1 MKKIITISILAML
14 VLVGCGEAPYD
25 TYQEAVANTE
35 AIESKGYESK
45 VTTSATINT
54 DGLDMSEKREVNF
67 FKNVSVAIDGQYDYK
82 NKRMKQVFHYNL
94 NGIGFD
100 MTYYQIEDQKL
111 LKLPFID
118 KYIVISDELSDE
130 DKANESD
137 DYISPSDETLEA
149 IDSLWSDTVEKD
161 KVFKEEKDLV
171 ETPEGE
177 IKATRYTIEF
187 TGESIKRFVQGIITL
202 IIEDEVFIE
211 DLESEIY
218 KQVEGEIT
226 INIEAFLSTVS
237 KQVEEATLEN
247 IKYAAYVSIDNF
259 IIKETFEAK
268 VLLQEEANGRLESID
283 IGYEGI
289 LFDINETQEIELPEL
304 TDENTTTMKDF
315 GEGFPITIEG
325 FNK

>member
-1 MKKIITISILAML
+1 ML
-14 VLVGCGEAPYD
+14 ILVGCGEAPYD

-35 AIESKGYESK
+35 AIESKGYESR

-54 DGLDMSEKREVNF
+54 DGLELSDKREVNF

-130 DKANESD
+130 DKANESN
-137 DYISPSDETLEA
+137 DYISPSDETLKA
-149 IDSLWSDTVEKD
+149 IDRLWSDTVEKD

-187 TGESIKRFVQGIITL
+187 TGESIKSFAQGVITL
-202 IIEDEVFIE
+202 ITEDKNFIG
-211 DLESEIY
+211 DLESEIH
-218 KQVEGEIT
+218 KQIEGELT
-226 INIEAFLSTVS
+226 IDIETFLSTVS
-237 KQVEEATLEN
+237 EQVEVATLEN
-247 IKYAAYVSIDNF
+247 IKYDAYVSIDNF
-259 IIKETFEAK
+259 IIKETFETR
-268 VLLQEEANGRLESID
+268 VLLQEEASGRLESMD
-283 IGYEGI
+283 LRYEGI
-289 LFDINETQEIELPEL
+289 LFDINESREIELPEL

-315 GEGFPITIEG
+315 GEGFPITIDG